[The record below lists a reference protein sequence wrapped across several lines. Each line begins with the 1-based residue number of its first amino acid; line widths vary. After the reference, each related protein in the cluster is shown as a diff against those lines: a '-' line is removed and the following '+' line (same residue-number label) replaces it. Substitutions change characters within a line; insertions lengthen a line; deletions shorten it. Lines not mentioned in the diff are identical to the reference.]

1 MLSRIESIEAYR
13 KLFQRE
19 IEPGEAAALRRELAI
34 RDLFYLLV
42 FVLRRND
49 VNHDWVYERC
59 REVEAAPNGYLDV
72 WGREHFK
79 SSLITFGLTI
89 RDILRDPEI
98 TVGIFSYSRPIAKA
112 FLRQIKREFENNQR
126 LRELFPDVLWAN
138 PQRDAPKWSE
148 DEGIIVRRQG
158 NPKEST
164 VEAWGLVDGQPTSKH
179 FKLLV
184 YDDTVTLDSVSSSE
198 MIKKVTDAWASSRSL
213 TVEGGVSRY
222 IGTFWR
228 ANDTYRHILD
238 RKAAILRRHPATR
251 DGTLD
256 GEPVLFSRESLARK
270 LREMGSYV
278 FSAQMLCDPTVD
290 RAQGFKYEWLRFY
303 PGYSIDLSH

>member
-19 IEPGEAAALRRELAI
+19 MEPGEAAALRRELAI
-34 RDLFYLLV
+34 RDIFYLLV

-179 FKLLV
+179 FRLLV
-184 YDDTVTLDSVSSSE
+184 YDDTVTLDSVSSPE
-198 MIKKVTDAWASSRSL
+198 MIKKVTDAWASSRCL
-213 TVEGGVSRY
+213 TVEGGVSRC
-222 IGTFWR
+222 IGTRWR
-228 ANDTYRHILD
+228 ASCARWGAMFFL
-238 RKAAILRRHPATR
+238 RKCCVIRRSTGRRGSNTSGCGFIGGRAIFR
-251 DGTLD
+251 D
-256 GEPVLFSRESLARK
+256 
-270 LREMGSYV
+270 
-278 FSAQMLCDPTVD
+278 
-290 RAQGFKYEWLRFY
+290 
-303 PGYSIDLSH
+303 